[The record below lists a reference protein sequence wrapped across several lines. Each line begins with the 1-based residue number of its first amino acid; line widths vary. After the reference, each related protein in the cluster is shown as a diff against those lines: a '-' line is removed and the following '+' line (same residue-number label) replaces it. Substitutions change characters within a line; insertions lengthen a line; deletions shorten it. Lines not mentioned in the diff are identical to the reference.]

1 MKNDIIVSI
10 IIPYFR
16 KKFFFQKTIKSII
29 NQSFKKYEIILI
41 YDDYD
46 LQELDFVKKVL
57 TKVKKKK
64 ILINKKNLGAGIS
77 RNKGILASKGKFI
90 AFCDADDIW
99 KKNKL
104 SLQLSFMKKNNLNFS
119 HTSYSIINQDS
130 KIVGKFIIKK
140 KIDYQNLLA
149 SCDIGLSTVIISKKI
164 LKNDYFSNLNTKE
177 DFQLWLKII
186 KKIYFIYGLK
196 DDLSSWRVM
205 KNSLSSS
212 ITQRITDS
220 FRLYYKYEKFNF
232 FISCFYVIR
241 LAVFAL
247 LKKIKM
253 YSISRQI

>member
-1 MKNDIIVSI
+1 MKNDITVSI

-16 KKFFFQKTIKSII
+16 KKFFFQKTIRSII
-29 NQSFKKYEIILI
+29 NQSFKEYEIILI
-41 YDDYD
+41 YDDQD

-164 LKNDYFSNLNTKE
+164 L
-177 DFQLWLKII
+177 
-186 KKIYFIYGLK
+186 
-196 DDLSSWRVM
+196 
-205 KNSLSSS
+205 
-212 ITQRITDS
+212 
-220 FRLYYKYEKFNF
+220 
-232 FISCFYVIR
+232 
-241 LAVFAL
+241 
-247 LKKIKM
+247 
-253 YSISRQI
+253 

>member
-164 LKNDYFSNLNTKE
+164 LKNDYFSNLKTKE

-241 LAVFAL
+241 LTFFAL

-253 YSISRQI
+253 YSISG

>member
-1 MKNDIIVSI
+1 MKNDITVSI

-41 YDDYD
+41 YDDQD

-57 TKVKKKK
+57 KKVKKKK

-104 SLQLSFMKKNNLNFS
+104 SLQLSFMKKNDLNFS
-119 HTSYSIINQDS
+119 HTSYSIVNQDS

-164 LKNDYFSNLNTKE
+164 LKNDYFSNLKTKE

-212 ITQRITDS
+212 ITQRIADS
-220 FRLYYKYEKFNF
+220 FKLYYKYEKFNF

-241 LAVFAL
+241 LTFFAL

-253 YSISRQI
+253 YSISG